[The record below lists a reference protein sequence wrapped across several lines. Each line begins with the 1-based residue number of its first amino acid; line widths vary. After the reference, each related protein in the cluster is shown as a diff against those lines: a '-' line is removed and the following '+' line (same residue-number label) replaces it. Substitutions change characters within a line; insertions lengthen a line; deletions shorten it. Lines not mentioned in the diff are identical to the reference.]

1 MNAYAAV
8 GDHEAEGRDIRH
20 PVVVSGRM
28 TWTDA
33 TGDDR
38 SVRIRTE
45 NVSERGVLLEC
56 LSTTE
61 IPLHRLVS
69 LSLSTR
75 ARHRQELPNHLG
87 LEGFSAE
94 SEEAFAVEVQPG
106 DAAIHSS
113 LTVHW
118 SEANRS
124 QRSRQAITYFYWAA
138 SCQGDEG
145 GANSIRR

>member
-1 MNAYAAV
+1 MLHSVNAYTAV
-8 GDHEAEGRDIRH
+8 GDPEAEGREIRH

-45 NVSERGVLLEC
+45 NVSERGVRLEC

-75 ARHRQELPNHLG
+75 ARHRQELPNALRRPD
-87 LEGFSAE
+87 
-94 SEEAFAVEVQPG
+94 VQ
-106 DAAIHSS
+106 AAIYRVETPDDPH
-113 LTVHW
+113 
-118 SEANRS
+118 
-124 QRSRQAITYFYWAA
+124 QP
-138 SCQGDEG
+138 
-145 GANSIRR
+145 RRYALRLLVAPT

>member
-8 GDHEAEGRDIRH
+8 GDYEVERREIRH

-38 SVRIRTE
+38 SVCIRTE

-75 ARHRQELPNHLG
+75 ARHRQELPNALRCPD
-87 LEGFSAE
+87 
-94 SEEAFAVEVQPG
+94 VQ
-106 DAAIHSS
+106 AAIYRVE
-113 LTVHW
+113 TPDDP
-118 SEANRS
+118 
-124 QRSRQAITYFYWAA
+124 RQP
-138 SCQGDEG
+138 
-145 GANSIRR
+145 RRYALRLLVI